1 MLDRGS
7 RSTTTSRRDPGRVWR
22 LAAPVVA
29 AVAVLA
35 VAGCGSSGDSST
47 NSATSAGS
55 ATTGAPASS
64 SSGPTV
70 EDLTGAGSYEAKPPT
85 TGPPP
90 AKGKLVYW
98 VSCGLVIPDCSVPAK
113 SAQAAAKTLGI
124 NFKIADGKLNAGG
137 GDAAAVRTALAAKP
151 DVIIIHGIS
160 CPIVKQPLEEA
171 KKAGVKVMGIEALD
185 CSDPPDSAGASLFTA
200 NMLYTPKAKT
210 GVEYFQA
217 WGRITAQY
225 MIAAMG
231 GKMNYI
237 QNHGT
242 EPLQENLNIGFNEEM
257 KTCSGCKKLDE
268 VTFTSADLI
277 PNGPWLQRFRAALV
291 KNPTAD
297 AIMYPFD
304 ANSVGAGGAKA
315 AHEALPDAKQFGGSG
330 QGPALDLVRSGVMTA
345 VTGAHSPVW
354 MGYAAM
360 DNINRVLND
369 KPTVPEGVGFRP
381 VDKDHNLPS
390 TPGTDY
396 QSPID
401 FKALYEKLWS
411 SSK

>member
-7 RSTTTSRRDPGRVWR
+7 RDTTSRQDRRGMWR
-22 LAAPVVA
+22 LAPMVVA
-29 AVAVLA
+29 VAAVLA
-35 VAGCGSSGDSST
+35 VAGCGSSGDSS
-47 NSATSAGS
+47 SGSSTSAAS
-55 ATTGAPASS
+55 ASTSAAAA

-70 EDLTGAGSYEAKPPT
+70 EDLTGKDSYEADPPT
-85 TGPPP
+85 SGPPP

-98 VSCGLVIPDCSVPAK
+98 VSCGMVIPDCSVPAN
-113 SAQAAAKTLGI
+113 SAKEAAQKLGI

-171 KKAGVKVMGIEALD
+171 KKAGVKVMGVEALD
-185 CSDPPDSAGASLFTA
+185 CSDPPAPAGGALFTA
-200 NMLYTPKAKT
+200 NMLYAPKAKS

-242 EPLQENLNIGFNEEM
+242 EPLQENVNIGFNDEM
-257 KTCSGCKKLDE
+257 KKCSGCKKLDE

-291 KNPTAD
+291 KNPTAN

-304 ANSVGAGGAKA
+304 ANTTGAGGAKA

-330 QGPALDLVRSGVMTA
+330 QAPALDLVRSGVMTA

-381 VDKDHNLPS
+381 VDKDNNLPS

-401 FKALYEKLWS
+401 FKAAYEKIWAAGQ
-411 SSK
+411 